1 MNFRNGIL
9 QAVVLGKDT
18 KAKNE
23 SLVDYLDKLSEKI
36 KSESNRVF
44 EMSEDGDKYTPYVD
58 LQEYSI
64 LFSNTSLCNFTP
76 SLQGK

>member
-1 MNFRNGIL
+1 M
-9 QAVVLGKDT
+9 VLGKDT